1 MKRILSL
8 ICMLVLAISVGSVF
22 AQEHQAD
29 EETSFRTVDVGK
41 IDYDDSP
48 INKLGRGMINTAT
61 CWAEIPAQAI
71 RVSQEKDPLIGFTLG
86 AAEGVVTALAR
97 GATGIFEAVTFP
109 VASYDEP
116 VLEPEYAH
124 QSFDQAFQEY
134 LW

>member
-1 MKRILSL
+1 MKRIVSL
-8 ICMLVLAISVGSVF
+8 ICMLVLALSVGSVF
-22 AQEHQAD
+22 AQEYQA
-29 EETSFRTVDVGK
+29 EEEISLRTVNVDK

-48 INKLGRGMINTAT
+48 INKLGRGAINTAT

-71 RVSQEKDPLIGFTLG
+71 RVSQEKGPLVGFTLG

-109 VASYDEP
+109 MASYDEP
-116 VLEPEYAH
+116 VLEPEYAF
-124 QSFDQAFQEY
+124 QSFDEAFQEY